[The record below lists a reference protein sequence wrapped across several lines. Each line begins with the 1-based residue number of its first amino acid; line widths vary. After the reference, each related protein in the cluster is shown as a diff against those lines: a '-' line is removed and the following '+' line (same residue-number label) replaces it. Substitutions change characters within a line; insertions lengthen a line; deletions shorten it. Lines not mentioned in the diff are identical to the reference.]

1 LDRLDPAHQLER
13 LSRFLWHRDRLAAL
27 RGNWMYFYTD
37 LKGRG
42 GNGLAG
48 VNIHT
53 GATERQI
60 RLRDLDERFITD
72 EALGL
77 MFVSDGN
84 LMVAYSV
91 AVGQ

>member
-1 LDRLDPAHQLER
+1 
-13 LSRFLWHRDRLAAL
+13 
-27 RGNWMYFYTD
+27 MYFYTD
-37 LKGRG
+37 LQGRD

-53 GATERQI
+53 GQTDREI

-77 MFVSDGN
+77 MFVSTDN
-84 LMVAYSV
+84 RMLAYSV
-91 AVGQ
+91 AGSGQ

>member
-1 LDRLDPAHQLER
+1 
-13 LSRFLWHRDRLAAL
+13 
-27 RGNWMYFYTD
+27 MYFYTD
-37 LKGRG
+37 LKNPG

-53 GATERQI
+53 GETERQI

-77 MFVSDGN
+77 MFVSTGN
-84 LMVAYSV
+84 RMLAYQV
-91 AVGQ
+91 TGAR